1 MHFLLSTAAGR
12 AEKKLTSKTRLS
24 YHIKWFCFSLSE
36 SESVSSMTRVFIKGK
51 RTFLNVLY
59 NYFFSDTLSAILYSS
74 SSMKLFVSK
83 PVNMI
88 QQTRMVLRS
97 TNAISTGAKMPELN
111 SCTVNKTSRQM
122 MESKFL
128 LYFTEQW
135 WTQVSPNLGRSL
147 LKPSP
152 VAIKWMQLRWSH
164 TLSHSWR
171 GWLRPIL
178 NRKNALDGVNAIL
191 NCYLK

>member
-1 MHFLLSTAAGR
+1 
-12 AEKKLTSKTRLS
+12 
-24 YHIKWFCFSLSE
+24 
-36 SESVSSMTRVFIKGK
+36 MTRVFIKGK

-128 LYFTEQW
+128 LYFTEQ
-135 WTQVSPNLGRSL
+135 
-147 LKPSP
+147 
-152 VAIKWMQLRWSH
+152 
-164 TLSHSWR
+164 
-171 GWLRPIL
+171 
-178 NRKNALDGVNAIL
+178 
-191 NCYLK
+191 